1 MRSWRR
7 SAAVFSSPCPFP
19 CPCTSA
25 SSSHRP
31 RKNWSWNWNWN
42 WTSACGSASSPANRM
57 LNGKE
62 ISLVDGHVVDAVGHI
77 RIRILVRIR
86 IRNLHDS
93 RA

>member
-1 MRSWRR
+1 MR

-25 SSSHRP
+25 SSSHPP
-31 RKNWSWNWNWN
+31 RKNWSWNWN

-57 LNGKE
+57 LNGKV
-62 ISLVDGHVVDAVGHI
+62 ISLVDGHVVDAFGHI

-86 IRNLHDS
+86 IRDLHDS